1 MYRRVLVLGVA
12 CGLLLPVAGCQRH
25 PTAVAPPQPP
35 VIPVSQP
42 VGREVTEY
50 VDFTGQT
57 DAVQAVD
64 IRPRVTGYLVK
75 MPFKE
80 GADVKAGDTL
90 FVIDPRPYK
99 AQLDQASG
107 QVNLYQAQLKLAK
120 TIYER
125 DQAINLRVP
134 NSVSQ
139 EHIDQDRAAVEEADA
154 RVKAFE
160 KNMEVFRLNKDFT
173 NVTSPIDGH
182 VSRYYLTLG
191 NLVNQDQ
198 TLLTTVVSQDPMY
211 AYFDVDE
218 PTLLR
223 LRRAINQGKL
233 HPPQAGEDPPV
244 LMGLQGE
251 DGFPHQGSVNFVNN
265 QVNPTTGSISVRG
278 VFPNPRPPG
287 GIRLLSPGM
296 FVRIRLPIGK
306 PHPALLVIDR
316 AIASDQGLKYVYV
329 IDAKNEVQYRR
340 VTTGPLQEDG
350 LRVIVDGLKRDDW
363 VVVGGLQQVS
373 PRLRIQPERIPM
385 PLIGQPTGQDAP
397 ATSPKGPT
405 TQPPG
410 QTKTGRQGAYAPRS
424 PGSGSFARLGDSE
437 IMLRGAP
444 YR

>member
-1 MYRRVLVLGVA
+1 
-12 CGLLLPVAGCQRH
+12 
-25 PTAVAPPQPP
+25 
-35 VIPVSQP
+35 
-42 VGREVTEY
+42 
-50 VDFTGQT
+50 
-57 DAVQAVD
+57 
-64 IRPRVTGYLVK
+64 
-75 MPFKE
+75 
-80 GADVKAGDTL
+80 
-90 FVIDPRPYK
+90 
-99 AQLDQASG
+99 
-107 QVNLYQAQLKLAK
+107 
-120 TIYER
+120 
-125 DQAINLRVP
+125 
-134 NSVSQ
+134 
-139 EHIDQDRAAVEEADA
+139 
-154 RVKAFE
+154 
-160 KNMEVFRLNKDFT
+160 
-173 NVTSPIDGH
+173 
-182 VSRYYLTLG
+182 
-191 NLVNQDQ
+191 
-198 TLLTTVVSQDPMY
+198 
-211 AYFDVDE
+211 
-218 PTLLR
+218 
-223 LRRAINQGKL
+223 
-233 HPPQAGEDPPV
+233 
-244 LMGLQGE
+244 MGLQGE